1 MASHFPSESLFD
13 RVARAVCAAGV
24 LPRKEL
30 YEAWEVARTA
40 RRRFRGGRVVDLC
53 AGHALLAHLMLILD
67 DSSPT
72 AVAVDVRVPP
82 SAQKLH
88 DALCSVWPRLTGR
101 VTLLEASLDTLPLQP
116 GDVVV
121 SAHACGALTD
131 VVLARATAARA
142 RVAVLPCCH
151 HLGRERIQDLEGW
164 MDGALAMDVERAT
177 ALRAQGYSVH
187 TRQLPEDITARAR
200 LLLGEPNAP

>member
-82 SAQKLH
+82 SAQKLQ

-101 VTLLEASLDTLPLQP
+101 VTLLEASLDTVPLQP
-116 GDVVV
+116 TDVVV

-177 ALRAQGYSVH
+177 GLRAQGYSVH